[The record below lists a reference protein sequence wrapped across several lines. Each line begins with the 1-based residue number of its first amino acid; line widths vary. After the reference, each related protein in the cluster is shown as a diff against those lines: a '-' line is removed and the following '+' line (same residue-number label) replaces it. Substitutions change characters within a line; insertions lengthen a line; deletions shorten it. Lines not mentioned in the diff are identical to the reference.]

1 MLRFGQTGGFFTQV
15 FMTDATLVTGIN
27 EWLVDQALGEPDVV
41 TMFEGLCSRIHGIGI
56 PLGRARLT
64 WPTLHPLFKAET
76 IVWRRGQTTEFEQF
90 LHQENASEAWNQS
103 PMKYMFD
110 HDLNVLRRNLD
121 GPAKLLDFPV
131 LNELADQGL
140 TDYLVLRTALTIR
153 NEIDTTKTLGIIAT
167 WSADRQGGFT
177 NDELEAIKKIQ
188 RRFAV
193 ACKTAI
199 QARIARNI
207 SETYLGREAGNRVLA
222 GSIRRGDGAETRAV
236 VWYNDLRNS
245 TALADTMPGKDFIQL
260 LNDYFDVTA
269 TPIIEAGGEVLDF
282 VGDGVLAIFP
292 YSDDEQ
298 QKKAVMAATTALS
311 NVLAARD
318 RLNEARMDQGLFPI
332 KFGIGLNTGT
342 VMFGNIGVSQRLTFS
357 VIGPTVNEVSRIESL
372 TKATGVDALVT
383 RDIVALQPESWVSIG
398 RQRLNGVSEEMELFT
413 FAEEPVQQA
422 ITVEAIELPLIV
434 KN

>member
-1 MLRFGQTGGFFTQV
+1 
-15 FMTDATLVTGIN
+15 MTNATLVTGIN
-27 EWLVDQALGEPDVV
+27 EWLVDQALGESDIV
-41 TMFEGLCSRIHGIGI
+41 TMFEGLCSKMHAIGI

-76 IVWRRGQTTEFEQF
+76 ILWARGKPTEFEQF
-90 LHQENASEAWNQS
+90 LHQENVSDAWLRS

-110 HDLNVLRRNLD
+110 NNVNILRRNLD
-121 GPAKLLDFPV
+121 GPSRLLDFPV
-131 LNELADQGL
+131 LEEVAEQGM
-140 TDYLVLRTALTIR
+140 TDYLVIRTWLAVR
-153 NEIDTTKTLGIIAT
+153 NDSSTTSTMGIIAS
-167 WSADRQGGFT
+167 WAADRPGGFT
-177 NDELEAIKKIQ
+177 NDEIEALQKIQ

-199 QARIARNI
+199 QSRIARNI
-207 SETYLGREAGNRVLA
+207 SETYLGKKAGTQVLA
-222 GSIRRGDGAETRAV
+222 GSIRRGDGNETRAV
-236 VWYNDLRNS
+236 VWYNDMRNS

-260 LNDYFDVTA
+260 LNDYFDCTA

-292 YSDDEQ
+292 YNDAEEQ
-298 QKKAVMAATTALS
+298 KQAVKAATVALH

-318 RLNEARMDQGLFPI
+318 KLNDIRHEQGLFPI
-332 KFGIGLNTGT
+332 RFGIGLNTGT

-357 VIGPTVNEVSRIESL
+357 VIGPTVNEVARIESM

-383 RDIVALQPESWVSIG
+383 RDIVALQPERWVSIG
-398 RQRLNGVSEEMELFT
+398 HQRLSGVAQEMELFT
-413 FAEEPVQQA
+413 FAQDAMQPA
-422 ITVEAIELPLIV
+422 IAAEAIELKQFA

>member
-1 MLRFGQTGGFFTQV
+1 MTQ
-15 FMTDATLVTGIN
+15 AALVNGIT
-27 EWLVDQALGEPDVV
+27 EWLVDQALGEPDIVE
-41 TMFEGLCSRIHGIGI
+41 MFEGLCDRIHAIGI

-76 IVWRRGQTTEFEQF
+76 ILWVRGNTTEFEQF
-90 LHQENASEAWNQS
+90 MHQETESDAWLRS

-110 HDLNVLRRNLD
+110 NNVNLLRRNLD
-121 GPAKLLDFPV
+121 GPARLLDFPV
-131 LNELADQGL
+131 LEEIAEQGM
-140 TDYLVLRTALTIR
+140 TDYLVIRTALTVT
-153 NEIDTTKTLGIIAT
+153 NSSATTNTLGIIAT
-167 WSADRQGGFT
+167 WSADRPGGFT
-177 NDELEAIKKIQ
+177 NSELEALQKIQ

-207 SETYLGREAGNRVLA
+207 SETYLGREAGTRVLA

-245 TALADTMPGKDFIQL
+245 TALADTMPGHEFIQL
-260 LNDYFDVTA
+260 LNEYFDCTA

-292 YSDDEQ
+292 YNDLEEQ
-298 QKKAVMAATTALS
+298 EKAVTAATTALR

-318 RLNEARMDQGLFPI
+318 RLNDARLAQGLFPI
-332 KFGIGLNTGT
+332 KFGIGMNTGT
-342 VMFGNIGVSQRLTFS
+342 VMFGNIGISQRLTFS
-357 VIGPTVNEVSRIESL
+357 VIGPTVNEVSRIESM
-372 TKATGVDALVT
+372 TKATGADALVT
-383 RDIVALQPESWVSIG
+383 RDIVALQPENWVSIG
-398 RQRLNGVSEEMELFT
+398 RQRLNGVAAEMELFT
-413 FAEEPVQQA
+413 FANQPIDAA
-422 ITVEAIELPLIV
+422 IAMDALDEMPAV